1 MGVFDDIGHWFVGAA
16 KTIGS
21 GISHAATGLVDFT
34 SSTIGKIQG
43 AFMKPAQQALS
54 TVSSTVQKV
63 AQTAGSAVVG
73 VSHEFGGAAS
83 SLGSSF
89 AWPLALA
96 GGAVGLGFV
105 LTRR

>member
-1 MGVFDDIGHWFVGAA
+1 MGVFDDVGHWLSGAA

-21 GISHAATGLVDFT
+21 GISHAATGLVDFA
-34 SSTIGKIQG
+34 SSTIGKLTG
-43 AFMKPAQQALS
+43 AVMQPAHKALS
-54 TVSSTVQKV
+54 TVSHTVQGV
-63 AQTAGSAVVG
+63 ASTAGSAVVG
-73 VSHEFGGAAS
+73 VSHEVGGAAS

>member
-1 MGVFDDIGHWFVGAA
+1 MGVFDDIGHWFSGAA

-21 GISHAATGLVDFT
+21 GISHAATGLVDFA
-34 SSTIGKIQG
+34 SSTIGKITG
-43 AFMKPAQQALS
+43 SIMAPANKALS
-54 TVSSTVQKV
+54 TVSHTVQGV
-63 AQTAGSAVVG
+63 ATTAGSAVVG
-73 VSHEFGGAAS
+73 VSHEVGGAAS

>member
-1 MGVFDDIGHWFVGAA
+1 MGVFDDIGHWFSGAA

-21 GISHAATGLVDFT
+21 GISHAATGLVDFA
-34 SSTIGKIQG
+34 SSTIGKLTG
-43 AFMKPAQQALS
+43 AVMQPANKALS
-54 TVSSTVQKV
+54 TVSHTVQGV
-63 AQTAGSAVVG
+63 ATTAGTAVVG
-73 VSHEFGGAAS
+73 VSHEVGGAAS